1 MKSFSFL
8 RFVCICLCIF
18 LALSGCSSKKQD
30 AIDSLVK
37 SCEDGNVDAV
47 KILLNT
53 GTKVN
58 KPNRKGKFA
67 LEAAACSTKPMAR
80 LELTKL
86 LLEAGANVNLGTP
99 LTSAVICARSMSVK
113 SAIENVAYGIYTFDE
128 IEALYNLEL
137 VNLLIG
143 VGANVNEKNSQKN
156 TPLMYAETQSMAKLL
171 IDKGSDVN
179 FKNDKGETPLILAC
193 LNGYPDVVQILAE
206 KYADVNVKTKEK
218 MTPLLAVIK
227 FGGYSAGV
235 KSSDRYDEYVI
246 ARMNKMLE
254 ILISHRADVNMEGKT
269 EKYDPDGLTPL
280 MSACD
285 GAKEDA
291 ISMLLRAGAKVNVKD
306 KFGNYPIHH
315 CKIANGL
322 KALLESKKVNVN
334 ELNESGQTPLMIAAM
349 NGNIATMDVL
359 FQNNADV
366 NIQDKEGNSALMH
379 AITAGDQWRIGS
391 KKDTVQSLIFHGA
404 NPFLKNKKG
413 KTAMEIAQDENEQA
427 VMATLHMMEKLLK
440 AKGVSEFNFME
451 ELKQEAAKKAQEK

>member
-8 RFVCICLCIF
+8 RFVCICLCGF
-18 LALSGCSSKKQD
+18 FALSGCNSKKQD
-30 AIDSLVK
+30 AVDSLVK
-37 SCEDGNVDAV
+37 SCEDGNVEAV

-128 IEALYNLEL
+128 IEALSNLEL

-156 TPLMYAETQSMAKLL
+156 TPLMYAETQLMAKLL
-171 IDKGSDVN
+171 IDKGANVN
-179 FKNDKGETPLILAC
+179 SKNDKGETPLILAC
-193 LNGYPDVVQILAE
+193 LHGYPEVVQVLAE
-206 KYADVNVKTKEK
+206 KNADVDAKSKEK
-218 MTPLLAVIK
+218 LTPLFASLK

-235 KSSDRYDEYVI
+235 KSSEKYDQYVI
-246 ARMNKMLE
+246 DTMNQMLQT
-254 ILISHRADVNMEGKT
+254 LISYRADVNLAGKAD
-269 EKYDPDGLTPL
+269 KYDPDGFTPL
-280 MSACD
+280 MQACD

-291 ISMLLRAGAKVNVKD
+291 ISMLLRAGANVNVKD
-306 KFGNYPIHH
+306 GFGKYPIHH

-322 KALLESKKVNVN
+322 KALLASKAVNVN
-334 ELNESGQTPLMIAAM
+334 QPNEGGRTPLMEAA
-349 NGNIATMDVL
+349 NDGNIEAMGVL
-359 FQNNADV
+359 FQHNADV
-366 NIQDKEGNSALMH
+366 NIQDKWGYSALMH
-379 AITAGDQWRIGS
+379 AIDSAYGWNMHS
-391 KKDTVQSLIFHGA
+391 KKDTVQSLLFHGA

-413 KTAMEIAQDENEQA
+413 KTAMDIAQEENEQA
-427 VMATLHMMEKLLK
+427 VMATLHMMEKMLK

-451 ELKQEAAKKAQEK
+451 ELKQEAAKKAKEK